1 LISKFILNTIYIYI
15 IKAILIYMAKRRSRK
30 KGMNSNKYIPYAVL
44 SAIILAFLVMVPITP
59 TGDFKAA
66 GKEYSSYVD
75 YYDETPTSVDSDDFE
90 SCIKITKHD
99 ARWPKRNYYK
109 VGSKKF
115 KYGSKWR
122 PTKRKTSA
130 MRKAK
135 KYASTEAA
143 SDGVDCWKY
152 GKVVGIGKLGCMKV
166 NKIKSRIMVNV
177 YRPSGKSWKHLC
189 RHQQYGKDWEIVYDL
204 INSDSIANGNDV
216 ACVVNEWSGRGGML
230 TGLQINPDFSKDQPY
245 CAK

>member
-1 LISKFILNTIYIYI
+1 
-15 IKAILIYMAKRRSRK
+15 MAKRRSRK
-30 KGMNSNKYIPYAVL
+30 KGMNFNKYIPYAVL

-75 YYDETPTSVDSDDFE
+75 YYDENPTSVDSDDFE

-115 KYGSKWR
+115 KYGSKWK

-166 NKIKSRIMVNV
+166 VKNRGSLSINV
-177 YRPSGKSWKHLC
+177 YRPSGKSWKYLGK
-189 RHQQYGKDWEIVYDL
+189 HQKYGKDWEATYDL
-204 INSDSIANGNDV
+204 VNSDSIANGNDV
-216 ACVVNEWSGRGGML
+216 ACIVDEYGHGELWPK
-230 TGLQINPDFSKDQPY
+230 GLHINPDLSTDSPY
-245 CAK
+245 FKA

>member
-1 LISKFILNTIYIYI
+1 MPRKRTKTKLSRSKKQFNNYLPLIVVLVAVSGFF
-15 IKAILIYMAKRRSRK
+15 AISDNISP
-30 KGMNSNKYIPYAVL
+30 S
-44 SAIILAFLVMVPITP
+44 
-59 TGDFKAA
+59 GDFTVA

-75 YYDETPTSVDSDDFE
+75 YYKENPTSVDSDDFD

-122 PTKRKTSA
+122 PTKGKTSA

-135 KYASTEAA
+135 EYASTEAA

-166 NKIKSRIMVNV
+166 VKNRGLSINV
-177 YRPSGKSWKHLC
+177 YHPSGKSWKYLGK
-189 RHQQYGKDWEIVYDL
+189 HQKYGRDWEEAYNLV
-204 INSDSIANGNDV
+204 NSDSIANGNDV
-216 ACVVNEWSGRGGML
+216 ACIVDEWGFGEL
-230 TGLQINPDFSKDQPY
+230 WPEGLHINPDLRTDFPY
-245 CAK
+245 FKK